1 MRANFCM
8 EIITMKTY
16 SLHQYVRIVY
26 DYQFSRCPPLCFAIG
41 WVVLIISESFA
52 NVFFFFYFAARNT
65 SVALAYCKNYRYEK
79 SPQSRPVWVP
89 LMARLYLSAAIAAS
103 ELNAPVVKFIYLFFV
118 SWKVKFQEVKLDMHL
133 VGTWQIFRRGN
144 VLLFKLYFD
153 VCYYIVLVV
162 WSRLLFEIDIRLHK

>member
-1 MRANFCM
+1 MC
-8 EIITMKTY
+8 
-16 SLHQYVRIVY
+16 
-26 DYQFSRCPPLCFAIG
+26 
-41 WVVLIISESFA
+41 
-52 NVFFFFYFAARNT
+52 FFFFYFAARNT

-133 VGTWQIFRRGN
+133 LGTWQIFRRGN

-162 WSRLLFEIDIRLHK
+162 EVDFCLKLTYVYINSYKHRMFTFGSGEIFRNSQRFFFFFFFPAWLGKRD